1 MWGVGNRIK
10 TLIEVENKKLQFIR
24 FKYLLNSL
32 LLKSLQFFNRV
43 EQNLSISELQHI
55 IYYYIIL

>member
-43 EQNLSISELQHI
+43 EQNLSISELQHV